1 MRSQPAVLGPGQQP
15 GNKVTPPAQ
24 VETVSFDVA
33 EAASRFIFDEESVDE
48 DRLPDYGNSF
58 VTQGYIYP
66 EGTLEEN
73 NGVKANGEPDL
84 PDKGFVAKKQSDA
97 EKAQR

>member
-1 MRSQPAVLGPGQQP
+1 MRSQPAVLGPVQQP

-58 VTQGYIYP
+58 VTAAA
-66 EGTLEEN
+66 TS
-73 NGVKANGEPDL
+73 
-84 PDKGFVAKKQSDA
+84 VAPAPVLALK
-97 EKAQR
+97 